1 MSLPSGHDDPI
12 NNDCHEDGACE
23 LHSNLDILR
32 RSPVFCGAPME
43 VLKLFALFAGRMTF
57 VKDDFI
63 IRQGE
68 PADRAFIILRGE
80 VAVFENYKNSQ
91 FDFQVL
97 GNMGFFGELA
107 LLARF
112 NWFFS
117 VQARSDVELIS
128 LNRKSFQKV
137 ITKSPDHQYML
148 TERIVQLRIQRLEN
162 QMHFLLDNIRDD
174 VLRGNASTSPQT
186 MIA

>member
-1 MSLPSGHDDPI
+1 MSLPAGFEASTG
-12 NNDCHEDGACE
+12 CDGDNSSCE
-23 LHSNLDILR
+23 LSDNLDILR
-32 RSPVFCGAPME
+32 RSPVFSGAPME

-57 VKDDFI
+57 GKGDFI

-68 PADRAFIILRGE
+68 PADRAFLILRGE
-80 VAVFENYKNSQ
+80 VAVFEEYKNKQ
-91 FDFQVL
+91 FNLQAL
-97 GNMGFFGELA
+97 GEMAFFGELT

-137 ITKSPDHQYML
+137 ITKFPDHQYML
-148 TERIVQLRIQRLEN
+148 TERIVQLRIKRLEN

-174 VLRGNASTSPQT
+174 VLQGNASTSPQT